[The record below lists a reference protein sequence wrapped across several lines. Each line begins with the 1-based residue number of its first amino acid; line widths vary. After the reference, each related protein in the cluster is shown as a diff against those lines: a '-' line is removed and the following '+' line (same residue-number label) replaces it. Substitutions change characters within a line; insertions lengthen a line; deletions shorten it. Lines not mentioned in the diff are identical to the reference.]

1 MIGET
6 MRKYILSNS
15 TVENMYKEKHE
26 YLAEPESSIPDEVSD
41 QRWKT
46 FLPPLVKIVMPPLR
60 SVSRDFEKEFITLM
74 REGKPSQRD
83 FYNIVK
89 SKIMA
94 HGYGVLSMIR
104 TIIEEK
110 DPLLKTVS
118 NIPFIDNAC
127 CNEERS
133 APMDYFISEDPNIR
147 NYFQVIDHLSEL
159 VQEVHDHSKAPI
171 IFTSATLNLLPRGR
185 RFD

>member
-1 MIGET
+1 
-6 MRKYILSNS
+6 
-15 TVENMYKEKHE
+15 
-26 YLAEPESSIPDEVSD
+26 
-41 QRWKT
+41 
-46 FLPPLVKIVMPPLR
+46 MPPLR

-159 VQEVHDHSKAPI
+159 VQKSMI
-171 IFTSATLNLLPRGR
+171 IAKHPLYLTSATLNFITQGEGLTEQIIYETFIHYCNLTNELPILMILLI
-185 RFD
+185 